1 MWHMKYL
8 PKFQWS
14 HLTERLA
21 YEQATTTQRMRTEI
35 NQARKEAQHFAEQ
48 IEWKQK
54 EIRATQKNR
63 DWKSNK
69 RKYDYTQ
76 RVTDDEIRKRKA
88 GSKRVQQLEKS
99 RANVLGNLFGKSE

>member
-1 MWHMKYL
+1 MKYL

-21 YEQATTTQRMRTEI
+21 FEQATTMQRMRTEI

-48 IEWKQK
+48 IEWKQRELRVTK
-54 EIRATQKNR
+54 KNG

-69 RKYDYTQ
+69 RKYEYKQ
-76 RVTDDEIRKRKA
+76 RMGDEEIRKRKA

-99 RANVLGNLFGKSE
+99 RSNVLGNLFGKTE